1 MEQSPL
7 GTAILGPDGRYL
19 LVNAA
24 WNALWALGEGGPP
37 EDSSVFENERLR
49 AMELTPYLEECRQ
62 NGEVTTPILFCEAT
76 PETAPRWLRAL
87 IYPVRD

>member
-1 MEQSPL
+1 MGIGKRGSLTDLHLRTALEQSPL

-37 EDSSVFENERLR
+37 RTRASSRTSGCAPWGLPRTSKSV
-49 AMELTPYLEECRQ
+49 
-62 NGEVTTPILFCEAT
+62 GK
-76 PETAPRWLRAL
+76 TAR
-87 IYPVRD
+87 